1 LEVCGQ
7 GKGYFV
13 ARDQTPLIRVHE
25 IGRPRAGGPLLV
37 VLDGPEY
44 VRRAQLLPIL
54 RRLVATREAP
64 AHRVAVVS
72 PDDRLETYSA
82 STIYGR
88 GLVTALDDLAGRRPR
103 RVGLGASLGALA
115 LLHAHRLE
123 PRAFAGLFLQSG
135 SYFRRRTDPQES
147 RFPRFSRIDRFV
159 GTVLNAK
166 DGARPV
172 PTTITCALDEENYG
186 NNAAVAQALAAQGYG
201 VDFHAARGG
210 HDWPTWRRALEA
222 HLAPLL
228 RRSWR

>member
-1 LEVCGQ
+1 MEP
-7 GKGYFV
+7 
-13 ARDQTPLIRVHE
+13 TIRLRE
-25 IGRPRAGGPLLV
+25 IGTVRGASPVLV

-54 RRLVATREAP
+54 RRLVEARSAP
-64 AHRVAVVS
+64 PHRLALVT

-82 STIYGR
+82 STPYTR
-88 GLVTALDDLAGRRPR
+88 SLVAALDDLVGRRPR

-135 SYFRRRTDPQES
+135 SYFRRRTDAQES
-147 RFPRFSRIDRFV
+147 GFPRFSRIDRFV

-172 PTTITCALDEENYG
+172 PTTITCGLDEENYG
-186 NNAAVAQALAAQGYG
+186 NNAALAQALAAQGYA

-210 HDWPTWRRALEA
+210 HDWPTWRRALDA

-228 RRSWR
+228 GRAWR